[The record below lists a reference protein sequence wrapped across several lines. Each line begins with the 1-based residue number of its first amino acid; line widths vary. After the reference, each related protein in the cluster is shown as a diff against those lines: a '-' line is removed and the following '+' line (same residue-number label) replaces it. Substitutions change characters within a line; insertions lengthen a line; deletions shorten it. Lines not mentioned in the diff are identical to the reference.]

1 MERDPLR
8 LAWTTSRPHHG
19 FAALLLAAAGVVL
32 LAGLDLARV
41 LLDEVAAG
49 APPSPL
55 LRLEM
60 TGLEMMGFSPL
71 VVFEGIRLDPA
82 AHAAAVLTGLAA
94 VPLLIALLL
103 AGVGWLSAAI
113 GARVLARIRATVL
126 DAVLGASAASRE
138 GAAEAASLAG
148 DALSSE
154 GGILGS
160 AVLSPARAAG
170 VIGLVGA
177 FTLAVDW
184 RVGLALCA
192 MLAIAAVLNAR
203 RSEGRLE
210 AARARRAEGAAADQ
224 FFQDLLRRTAALRA
238 HGTRAFER
246 ERVRRELI
254 KRHRLVEARVRR
266 LGLLESLTAAVFL
279 LTPLVVLGSGAWLS
293 SRQPGLTPGSLL
305 AVSLAAALAV
315 VSVREITHWHRLLEQ
330 VRPLLAEL
338 GRGVAALQT
347 REPRGVIEAL
357 PRAGALVARGVSGYD
372 PASGGRI
379 SGVDLSLAFPAHV
392 ALVGDGDVGLRV
404 LAALIGGVL
413 EPSTG
418 RLTYGGV
425 DLATADPVERAQRIA
440 FAGGDTV
447 LMPGTLRQNL
457 LYGCSVR
464 GEEAESRLAE
474 AIAIA
479 GLDRLIHARGLAG
492 TIDPAREPQ
501 LAAAIVES
509 RRVVQAEL
517 TAAGLDHF
525 VDPFDAGRYNHHATI
540 GENLLFGK
548 PIGDTFRE
556 DNLASHPF
564 VRAVLEAEELTKPL
578 TAVGLSIATSMIE
591 IFADMPDGHPLF
603 ERFSFFSAAD
613 RPYFEDLVERR
624 SAGRRG
630 AEPGRDREHL
640 IGLALRYS
648 ESRHRLGLLDDTL
661 RQRLLA
667 ARADFSKMLPT
678 SLAPA
683 IEFYDADRLCSAAS
697 VQDNLLFGRI
707 ASDQAGAEDAV
718 HAVIRRVLTH
728 RGLDAKVSRIGLDG
742 AIDLRG
748 DDLTPVEVAAV
759 DLVRCLVRRPDI
771 LVVERALDGLSGSMA
786 DGLVARLRRALVGR
800 GLVVVTSRLSEAMD
814 RPPLDAVL
822 RFERGALSL
831 DQRRIDVAEPIRA

>member
-8 LAWTTSRPHHG
+8 LAWTTSRLHHG
-19 FAALLLAAAGVVL
+19 LAALLLAAAGGVL
-32 LAGLDLARV
+32 VAGLDLLRL

-60 TGLEMMGFSPL
+60 TGLRILGFSPL

-82 AHAAAVLTGLAA
+82 AHGAAVLAGLAA
-94 VPLLIALLL
+94 VPFLLALLL
-103 AGVGWLSAAI
+103 AGVGWLAAAI
-113 GARVLARIRATVL
+113 GTRVLSRIRAATL
-126 DAVLGASAASRE
+126 DAILGAPAAARE
-138 GAAEAASLAG
+138 AAAEAASLAG
-148 DALSSE
+148 EALSTE
-154 GGILGS
+154 GGVLGS
-160 AVLSPARAAG
+160 AVLSPVRSAG
-170 VIGLVGA
+170 VIGLAAA
-177 FTLAVDW
+177 FTLAIDW
-184 RVGLALCA
+184 RIGLALCA
-192 MLAIAAVLNAR
+192 MLAAAAVLSAR
-203 RSEGRLE
+203 RLKGRLE
-210 AARARRAEGAAADQ
+210 TARARRAEGVAADQ
-224 FFQDLLRRTAALRA
+224 SFADLLRRRAALRA
-238 HGTRAFER
+238 HGTSAFER
-246 ERVRRELI
+246 ERVRRELM
-254 KRHRLVEARVRR
+254 KRHRPVEAREHR
-266 LGLLESLTAAVFL
+266 LGLLEALTTAVFL
-279 LTPLVVLGSGAWLS
+279 LTPLVVLGYGAWLS
-293 SRQPGLTPGSLL
+293 SRQTGPTPGALF
-305 AVSLAAALAV
+305 ATSLAAALAV
-315 VSVREITHWHRLLEQ
+315 VSVREMTQWHRLIER

-338 GRGVAALQT
+338 GRSVALLQT
-347 REPRGVIEAL
+347 GERRGVIEAL
-357 PRAGALVARGVSGYD
+357 PRAGTLVARGVSGYD
-372 PASGGRI
+372 PSSGGRI

-392 ALVGDGDVGLRV
+392 ALVGEGDAGSRV

-440 FAGGDTV
+440 YAGGETV
-447 LMPGTLRQNL
+447 LIPGTLRQNL
-457 LYGCSVR
+457 LYGCAAR
-464 GEEAESRLAE
+464 GAEAEGRLAE

-492 TIDPAREPQ
+492 TLDPAREPQ

-509 RRVVQAEL
+509 RRVVHAEL
-517 TAAGLDHF
+517 AAEGLDRF

-591 IFADMPDGHPLF
+591 IFADIPEGHPLF
-603 ERFSFFSAAD
+603 ERFAFFSAAD
-613 RPYFEDLVERR
+613 WPYFEDLVERR

-630 AEPGRDREHL
+630 PEPGRDREHL

-648 ESRHRLGLLDDTL
+648 ESRHRLGLLDDAL

-667 ARADFSKMLPT
+667 ARADFSRMLPT

-683 IEFYDADRLCSAAS
+683 IEFYDAGRLCSAAS

-707 ASDQAGAEDAV
+707 ASDQAGAEDSV
-718 HAVIRRVLTH
+718 HAIIRRVLTR
-728 RGLDAKVSRIGLDG
+728 RGLDAKVSRIGLEG

-748 DDLTPVEVAAV
+748 DDLTPAAVAAV

-771 LVVERALDGLSGSMA
+771 LVVERALDGLSGAMA
-786 DGLVARLRRALVGR
+786 DELVGRLRRALVGR
-800 GLVVVTSRLSEAMD
+800 GLVVATSRLSDAMD
-814 RPPLDAVL
+814 SPPLDAVL
-822 RFERGALSL
+822 RFERGVLSL
-831 DQRRIDVAEPIRA
+831 DQRKSDVAEPIPA